1 MSAVASAPHPVGR
14 SADRYPAV
22 TTLIATVVAL
32 SFLFGT
38 GSVGALGIGGIGHQT
53 LQTVSA
59 GHALVQNIRRGH
71 YELGTN
77 TDLHRIGGCA
87 NGSGSATEGCPWPP
101 RGSIGRR
108 YVPAGLEPCPGC
120 GWVTVLWSGCTVCDP
135 RSAVP
140 ALPTL
145 RG

>member
-1 MSAVASAPHPVGR
+1 MGFSPGFTPNAWSARARMPGQGQAPEHCLETQYRPTVLHPLV
-14 SADRYPAV
+14 SL
-22 TTLIATVVAL
+22 TLCDLVVA
-32 SFLFGT
+32 T
-38 GSVGALGIGGIGHQT
+38 
-53 LQTVSA
+53 
-59 GHALVQNIRRGH
+59 LVQNIRRGH